1 MKLLACLLAFVS
13 LVAVEK
19 DTHLGVSL
27 PGVAGP
33 PETRI
38 KIAKELGAT
47 WYRPA
52 PVQLLGDANCGDCEA
67 ARAAGLNISLVVRN
81 AVGDGKPS
89 SAVGD
94 VAEYQKK
101 LRTVLEREKPAML
114 VVENEPE
121 DAKSFGGTPEQYGAE
136 LRGACETAHELKIQ
150 CANGGLRSIN
160 TAGVTIDQRFAADPI
175 DAADIAMDIEVIRV
189 HPREKLN
196 VNIFAKR
203 VGHAGHDDDAQ
214 EASVAATKQYLDK
227 HKAEIERT
235 RKFLEIINGAGV
247 NRLNFHWYE
256 LQPDNVPRVLD
267 SLHQLS
273 KLDLM
278 CDEMGQKEERAF
290 EVSEKIRQALTNY
303 VWPTIWAGT
312 DGKDGDVGLVDKKGK
327 LRSNAGGFQQ
337 EAGKD

>member
-52 PVQLLGDANCGDCEA
+52 PVQLLGEVNCGDCEA

-121 DAKSFGGTPEQYGAE
+121 DVF
-136 LRGACETAHELKIQ
+136 ETH
-150 CANGGLRSIN
+150 S
-160 TAGVTIDQRFAADPI
+160 
-175 DAADIAMDIEVIRV
+175 
-189 HPREKLN
+189 
-196 VNIFAKR
+196 
-203 VGHAGHDDDAQ
+203 
-214 EASVAATKQYLDK
+214 
-227 HKAEIERT
+227 
-235 RKFLEIINGAGV
+235 
-247 NRLNFHWYE
+247 
-256 LQPDNVPRVLD
+256 
-267 SLHQLS
+267 
-273 KLDLM
+273 
-278 CDEMGQKEERAF
+278 
-290 EVSEKIRQALTNY
+290 LTNPNY
-303 VWPTIWAGT
+303 QAAIFP
-312 DGKDGDVGLVDKKGK
+312 
-327 LRSNAGGFQQ
+327 R
-337 EAGKD
+337 

>member
-1 MKLLACLLAFVS
+1 MKLLACILALAS
-13 LVAVEK
+13 LAIDK
-19 DTHLGVSL
+19 DSHLGVSL
-27 PGVAGP
+27 PGVGGP
-33 PETRI
+33 PEARI
-38 KIAKELGAT
+38 KIAKVLGAT

-52 PVQLLGDANCGDCEA
+52 AVQLLGDAKCDDCA
-67 ARAAGLNISLVVRN
+67 AAQAAGLNISLVVRN
-81 AVGDGKPS
+81 SADGKS
-89 SAVGD
+89 SAPVTD
-94 VAEYQKK
+94 IADYQKR
-101 LRTVLEREKPAML
+101 LRVVLERDKPSML

-121 DAKSFGGTPEQYGAE
+121 DTKSFSGTPEQYGAE
-136 LRGACETAHELKIQ
+136 LRAACEVAHELKLQ
-150 CANGGLRSIN
+150 CANGGLNSIDI
-160 TAGVTIDQRFAADPI
+160 AGLTIDQRMAADPI
-175 DAADIAMDIEVIRV
+175 DAADMALDTEVIRV
-189 HPREKLN
+189 HTHEKLN

-203 VGHAGHDDDAQ
+203 VGHVGEDDATQ
-214 EASVAATKQYLDK
+214 QASVAATKQYLEK

-235 RKFLEIINGAGV
+235 RKFIESINGAGV

-290 EVSEKIRQALTNY
+290 EVSEKLRQALTNF

-312 DGKDGDVGLVDKKGK
+312 DGKDGAVGLVDKKGK
-327 LRSNAGGFQQ
+327 LRANAGGFQQ